1 MFIFAIARSNQ
12 GLINA
17 FEHWSRELR
26 LVQDASLK
34 ILGSEAE
41 ENKSKEIN
49 YSSLNRSQCIF
60 FFGFITLS
68 LVSKDVTGTCIT
80 GLKIATDTLTNA
92 TSIFSLVTKNS
103 GLVTTLATRYLYDI
117 DLN

>member
-1 MFIFAIARSNQ
+1 MFIIAIARSNQ

-26 LVQDASLK
+26 LVQGVSLK

-49 YSSLNRSQCIF
+49 YSSLNRSQCVF
-60 FFGFITLS
+60 F
-68 LVSKDVTGTCIT
+68 
-80 GLKIATDTLTNA
+80 
-92 TSIFSLVTKNS
+92 
-103 GLVTTLATRYLYDI
+103 LASYRSALYPRM
-117 DLN
+117 

>member
-26 LVQDASLK
+26 LVQGASLK

-60 FFGFITLS
+60 FFWLHNAQP
-68 LVSKDVTGTCIT
+68 CIQ
-80 GLKIATDTLTNA
+80 GCN
-92 TSIFSLVTKNS
+92 
-103 GLVTTLATRYLYDI
+103 GYLYYRAQNCD
-117 DLN
+117 